1 MSGFV
6 GIWAAAELSL
16 RDIKTDMNALEK
28 QVTKMNNEFLKIKD
42 GKENPGLD
50 GVLEDSRGHCTSPL
64 YRRLDSFLHEGKAKM
79 SYLQTMCTEIET
91 ALEGLMAKYGENF
104 KAVTDEDNC
113 KKFFTT
119 ISTFAKSFRAA
130 MDDNIKRRLAAEKAA
145 RLANEANKRLE
156 AKRLA
161 AEQKA
166 AAEGKPIRKKV
177 SIDASASGNIPSP
190 SGSPVPARKS
200 GAPAAAQ
207 HNIFDKFHSEQ
218 DESTEAVL
226 AKFRMKLH
234 KR

>member
-1 MSGFV
+1 
-6 GIWAAAELSL
+6 
-16 RDIKTDMNALEK
+16 MNGLEK

-50 GVLEDSRGHCTSPL
+50 GVLEDSRGPCTSPL

-79 SYLQTMCTEIET
+79 AYLQTLCTEIESS
-91 ALEGLMAKYGENF
+91 LETLMARYGENF
-104 KAVTDEDNC
+104 RAVSDEDNC

-119 ISTFAKSFRAA
+119 ISSFAKGFRSA
-130 MDDNIKRRLAAEKAA
+130 MDENIKKRLAQEKAA
-145 RLANEANKRLE
+145 RLAKEANARLE

-166 AAEGKPIRKKV
+166 AAEGKKKKQV
-177 SIDASASGNIPSP
+177 SIDITAAAASAHSP
-190 SGSPVPARKS
+190 SSPVRNSSAA
-200 GAPAAAQ
+200 GAAGAAGKKGTADAA

>member
-1 MSGFV
+1 MLHV

-16 RDIKTDMNALEK
+16 RDIKVDLGALEK

-50 GVLEDSRGHCTSPL
+50 GVLEDMRGHCTSPL

-79 SYLQTMCTEIET
+79 SYLQTMCSEIE
-91 ALEGLMAKYGENF
+91 ASLETLMAKYGENF
-104 KAVTDEDNC
+104 KAMSDEDTS

-130 MDDNIKRRLAAEKAA
+130 MDENIKKRVAQEKAA

-156 AKRLA
+156 AKRQA

-166 AAEGKPIRKKV
+166 AADGKPLRKKV
-177 SIDASASGNIPSP
+177 SIDTGVTAGAPSP
-190 SGSPVPARKS
+190 VGTPTPTKKAVTT
-200 GAPAAAQ
+200 AAA